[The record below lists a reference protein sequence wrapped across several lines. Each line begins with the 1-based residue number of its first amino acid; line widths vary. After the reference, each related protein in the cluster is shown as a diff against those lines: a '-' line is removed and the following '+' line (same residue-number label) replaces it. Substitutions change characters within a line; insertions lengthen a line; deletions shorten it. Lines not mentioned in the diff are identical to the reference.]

1 MTRHRVDV
9 LVVGGGAAGMAAAA
23 SAAREGAKTVLVE
36 EGSCLGGVLDQCIHP
51 GFGLHRYREE
61 LTGPEF
67 AHRMLGELRGV
78 EVWTESSVLEVK
90 PDRPLAKTVGAAGW
104 VEVEAKALV
113 WAAGA
118 RERPL
123 GALRIPGTRPAGIYV
138 AGLAQR
144 MVNIHG
150 LLPGRRALVLGSGD
164 IGLIMARRLHLEG
177 MDVVAVAEIRPHP
190 GGLLRNVVQCL
201 EDFGIPLLLSHTAVE
216 IHGRGRLSGVTLAQV
231 DGAGAVR
238 PETARLV
245 EVDTLI
251 VSVGLIP
258 EVEPVSSAS
267 GDLSMGGI
275 STSSRLQNRTP
286 WLFAAGN
293 CLAPFDLVDTVAALG
308 ERAGAAAARFARGEL
323 RPAPTVS
330 LRRGDGVAVLVP
342 AAVVPGE
349 PAILYLRAARPMD
362 EARVSVGTDGVGR
375 TVRGVRPAEMIEVRL
390 SAEETEAVAR
400 LQEATVEVIPL
411 R

>member
-1 MTRHRVDV
+1 MTTHRVDV

-23 SAAREGAKTVLVE
+23 SAAREGAKTLLVE
-36 EGSCLGGVLDQCIHP
+36 EGSRLGGVLDQCIHP

-67 AHRMLGELRGV
+67 AHRLREELRGV
-78 EVWTESSVLEVK
+78 DVWTGQSLLEVR
-90 PDRPLAKTVGAAGW
+90 PDRPLATTVGPAGL
-104 VEVEAKALV
+104 VEVEAAALV

-123 GALRIPGTRPAGIYV
+123 GALRVPGTRPAGIFV

-144 MVNIHG
+144 LVNIHG

-177 MDVVAVAEIRPHP
+177 MDVVGVAEIRPHP

-201 EDFGIPLLLSHTAVE
+201 DDFGIPLLLSHTVVE
-216 IHGRGRLSGVTLAQV
+216 IHGRTRLAGVTLAEV
-231 DGAGAVR
+231 DGTGAPR
-238 PETARLV
+238 PGTARFV

-258 EVEPVSSAS
+258 EVEGVPFAPRDPATGGLAAS
-267 GDLSMGGI
+267 
-275 STSSRLQNRTP
+275 TRLQTPVP

-308 ERAGAAAARFARGEL
+308 ERAGAAAARFAWGEL
-323 RPAPTVS
+323 PPSPTVA
-330 LRRGDGVAVLVP
+330 LRRGEGVAVLVP
-342 AAVVPGE
+342 STVVPAE
-349 PAILYLRAARPMD
+349 PATLHLRSTRTMEA
-362 EARVSVGTDGVGR
+362 ARVSVGPDGVGR
-375 TVRGVRPAEMIEVRL
+375 TARGVRPAEMIEVRL
-390 SAEETEAVAR
+390 TAEETEAMAHRREV
-400 LQEATVEVIPL
+400 TVEVTAL